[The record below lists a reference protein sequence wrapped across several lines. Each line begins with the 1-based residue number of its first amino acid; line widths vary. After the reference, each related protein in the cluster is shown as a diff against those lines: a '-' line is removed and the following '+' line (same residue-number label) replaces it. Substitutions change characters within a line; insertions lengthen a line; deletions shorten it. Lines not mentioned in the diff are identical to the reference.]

1 VGFALMADAE
11 PARQWLYPTIIFA
24 NAAGMGFVTMGF
36 EILGSRFMNPY
47 FGGSMTTWAVLISV
61 VLLALMVGYFIGGHL
76 ADRYRAIGPYSVL
89 AILAGGY
96 LLAASLNHRRIIEGV
111 MATAG
116 DGPGGAFLAALA
128 LFFLPLALINM
139 FSPFALRVLIRTLDY
154 SGRVIGWVYGVST
167 VGNICGTLATAF
179 LLIPSMG
186 VFALSAAFSSAVI
199 VLGASLLLL
208 AQFERRKMP

>member
-1 VGFALMADAE
+1 MGFALMAEAR
-11 PARQWLYPTIIFA
+11 PRQWIYPAIIFA

-61 VLLALMVGYFIGGHL
+61 VLFALMIGYFIGGHL
-76 ADRYRAIGPYSVL
+76 ADLYRAIGPYSVM
-89 AILAGGY
+89 AIFAGVY
-96 LLAASLNHRRIIEGV
+96 LLVASLNHRHIIEWV
-111 MATAG
+111 MGAAG
-116 DGPGGAFLAALA
+116 DGPGGAFLAAFA

-139 FSPFALRVLIRTLDY
+139 FSPFALRVLIRAVDY
-154 SGRVIGWVYGVST
+154 SGRIIGWVYGVST

-186 VFALSAAFSSAVI
+186 VFELSTVFSSTVI

-208 AQFERRKMP
+208 AKLRPHRAT